1 MSFELFVGICLVAC
15 WALLPASIALAVKQ
29 YEDALYDDGHGHDD
43 HKDHKD
49 HH

>member
-15 WALLPASIALAVKQ
+15 WALLPASIAIAVKQ

-43 HKDHKD
+43 HKDH
-49 HH
+49 H